1 MNDNTKRSSGDSEL
15 DAILDEVK
23 KSKQQAEM
31 QEKEQEPSKT
41 WSLEDI
47 DRLIAEENGEEYV
60 PKPKKAPTPAEDFE
74 RILRREFD
82 TGMFTVKPIS
92 EEKTLPP
99 SLGFTTAPKIY
110 SITDGESPVV

>member
-74 RILRREFD
+74 RILSREFD
-82 TGMFTVKPIS
+82 TGMFTV
-92 EEKTLPP
+92 
-99 SLGFTTAPKIY
+99 
-110 SITDGESPVV
+110 